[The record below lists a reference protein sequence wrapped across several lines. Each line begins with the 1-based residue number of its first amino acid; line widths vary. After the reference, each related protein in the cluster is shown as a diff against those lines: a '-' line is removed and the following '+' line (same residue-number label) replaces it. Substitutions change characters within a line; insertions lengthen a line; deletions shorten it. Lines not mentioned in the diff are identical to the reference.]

1 MSYTTLIFEPKID
14 IKPNPQTIL
23 WKGQVSAPPN
33 YKSIMITLM
42 EDLIVL
48 SNRRT
53 LSQWINILKENNYN
67 YEINFDHEACKE
79 YIITDTPLV
88 SYSLQLFAC
97 DLVEGQNKVE
107 ISSEYILPM
116 MFILDLIKN
125 KSYNPFMMSKKIQ
138 NALELISIS
147 NPDPTNLVM
156 INNLKILERL
166 ILVCID
172 YEVDVKCTIE
182 ARD

>member
-1 MSYTTLIFEPKID
+1 
-14 IKPNPQTIL
+14 
-23 WKGQVSAPPN
+23 
-33 YKSIMITLM
+33 MITLLG
-42 EDLIVL
+42 DLIAL
-48 SNRRT
+48 NNRRT
-53 LSQWINILKENNYN
+53 LEQWLNILKDNNFE
-67 YEINFDHEACKE
+67 YELNFDHEYCKE
-79 YIITDTPLV
+79 YIIKDSELV
-88 SYSLQLFAC
+88 SYSFQIFAC
-97 DLVEGQNKVE
+97 DLSSTQNKVE

>member
-1 MSYTTLIFEPKID
+1 MSYASLIFEPNNITQLDPKF
-14 IKPNPQTIL
+14 IL
-23 WKGQVSAPPN
+23 WKGQVSSPPN
-33 YKSIMITLM
+33 YNSIMITLLG
-42 EDLIVL
+42 DLIEL
-48 SNRRT
+48 NNRRT
-53 LSQWINILKENNYN
+53 LEQWLSILKDNNFE
-67 YEINFDHEACKE
+67 YELNFDHEYCKE
-79 YIITDTPLV
+79 YIIKDSELV
-88 SYSLQLFAC
+88 SYSFQIFAC
-97 DLVEGQNKVE
+97 DLSSTQNKVE

-182 ARD
+182 VRA